1 VLGLAYINV
10 SSLSTAAK
18 TNGFTTTAGV
28 KLYESG
34 AVISLTK
41 TF

>member
-1 VLGLAYINV
+1 
-10 SSLSTAAK
+10 LSAAAK
-18 TNGFTTTAGV
+18 TGFTSSGV